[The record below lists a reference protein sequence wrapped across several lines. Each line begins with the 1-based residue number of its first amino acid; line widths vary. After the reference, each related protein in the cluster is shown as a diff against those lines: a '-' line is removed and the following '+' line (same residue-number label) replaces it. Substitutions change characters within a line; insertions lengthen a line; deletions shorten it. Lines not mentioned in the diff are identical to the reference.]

1 MATSFEC
8 TSYSTSPLL
17 GEKKLQIVSVTILY
31 YKLNTELFDRNSM
44 YK

>member
-8 TSYSTSPLL
+8 TSYSTSPLFE
-17 GEKKLQIVSVTILY
+17 EKKLQIVSVTILY